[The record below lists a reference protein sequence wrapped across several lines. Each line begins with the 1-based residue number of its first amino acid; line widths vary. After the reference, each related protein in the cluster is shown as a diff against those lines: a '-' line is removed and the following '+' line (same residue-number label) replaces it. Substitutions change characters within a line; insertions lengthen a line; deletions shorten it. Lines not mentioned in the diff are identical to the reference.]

1 MALRRRARGG
11 RKTGPAIDGVRL
23 DVYPF
28 WHSFFTNHHQQHR
41 NMRPQPIRS
50 TTILAIRHRGEVV
63 VAGDGQVSLG
73 ATVIKHQAK
82 KVRRLYHDQVI
93 TGFAGSTADAF
104 TLYDRLEQKLEQ
116 FNGNL
121 MRSAVE
127 LAKDWRTDKMLR
139 RLEAMLIAVDARYS
153 LLLSGTGDVIEADDG
168 ILAIGSGGPYAQ
180 AAARA
185 LIDHSALDA
194 AAIARTALEIAGSIC
209 VYTNTN
215 IVVEK
220 I

>member
-1 MALRRRARGG
+1 MQR
-11 RKTGPAIDGVRL
+11 
-23 DVYPF
+23 
-28 WHSFFTNHHQQHR
+28 
-41 NMRPQPIRS
+41 IRS
-50 TTILAIRHRGEVV
+50 TTILAVRHRGGVA
-63 VAGDGQVSLG
+63 VAGDGQVTLG
-73 ATVIKHQAK
+73 NTIIKHQAH
-82 KVRRLYHDQVI
+82 KVRRLYKNQVI

-121 MRSAVE
+121 MRASVE
-127 LAKDWRTDKMLR
+127 LAKDWRMDKMLR
-139 RLEAMLIAVDARYS
+139 RLEAMLIAVDKDHS

-185 LIDHSALDA
+185 LIAHSELDA
-194 AAIARTALEIAGSIC
+194 EAIARAALGIAGEIC
-209 VYTNTN
+209 IYTNSA
-215 IVVEK
+215 IVVET